1 MSHFQYDVV
10 RKKFM
15 SEVRIKITE
24 GVPHSY
30 ISRVQRDG
38 IALLKTAVNMMYV
51 DILVLDLD
59 FA

>member
-1 MSHFQYDVV
+1 ML
-10 RKKFM
+10 
-15 SEVRIKITE
+15 EVRIKITE

-38 IALLKTAVNMMYV
+38 IALLKTAVNMMYM